1 MQKNLKAYA
10 HTAQQAI
17 PLQDESRTEES
28 RWTARR
34 LTRTVPR
41 EYTHRAAVAEVFL
54 TDWAPGQPDGFV
66 VSAQWPR
73 GHSFFLQRSGY
84 QDPLLIAESVR
95 QVGSLIAHAEFGVPL
110 GHHFLMHNL
119 SYTVTEQGLAT
130 APIPTEVEMRVTC
143 HDLSKRG
150 GQLTGMRYQVTL
162 VRDGRSVGFAE
173 ADFNCL
179 SPRVYQRLRGRR
191 PTSVAPARGQVVPPA
206 SVGRVLPS
214 DVVLL
219 APEKASH
226 RWQLHLDTRHPI
238 LFDHP
243 VDHVPGMVLMEAA
256 RQAAQ
261 AVHPLPVLALGMDS
275 TFSRFAELD
284 APCWIEAEVAEDSGL
299 VHVTGTQNGS
309 TVFTAHVTTWH
320 A

>member
-179 SPRVYQRLRGRR
+179 SPGSTRGCADAGRR
-191 PTSVAPARGQVVPPA
+191 VWLRHGVRWSLRRR
-206 SVGRVLPS
+206 SVGCCRPTWCSSRRRRPLTAGSCTWTPGTPFSSTTPS
-214 DVVLL
+214 
-219 APEKASH
+219 
-226 RWQLHLDTRHPI
+226 TM
-238 LFDHP
+238 F
-243 VDHVPGMVLMEAA
+243 
-256 RQAAQ
+256 QAW
-261 AVHPLPVLALGMDS
+261 
-275 TFSRFAELD
+275 
-284 APCWIEAEVAEDSGL
+284 C
-299 VHVTGTQNGS
+299 
-309 TVFTAHVTTWH
+309 
-320 A
+320 